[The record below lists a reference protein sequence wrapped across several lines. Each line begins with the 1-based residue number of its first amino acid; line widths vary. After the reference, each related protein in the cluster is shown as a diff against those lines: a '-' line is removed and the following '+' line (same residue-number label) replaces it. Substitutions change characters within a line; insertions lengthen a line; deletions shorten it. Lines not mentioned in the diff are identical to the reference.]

1 MTVLGTGDTVET
13 QMTLSVPS
21 FVWNCVQGIKVVP
34 NKFLVW
40 VSVHFV
46 KETVLHL
53 VVKDP
58 EYLPKLTPFTL

>member
-1 MTVLGTGDTVET
+1 MEFCAGHK
-13 QMTLSVPS
+13 
-21 FVWNCVQGIKVVP
+21 GIP

-46 KETVLHL
+46 KEAVLHL

-58 EYLPKLTPFTL
+58 EYLPKLTPFTLQ

>member
-1 MTVLGTGDTVET
+1 MLGTGDTVEA

-21 FVWNCVQGIKVVP
+21 FLWNFVQDIKVVP

-53 VVKDP
+53 VIKI
-58 EYLPKLTPFTL
+58 TLGRQGPRVSP

>member
-1 MTVLGTGDTVET
+1 MLGTRDIVEA

-21 FVWNCVQGIKVVP
+21 FLWNFVQDIKVVP

-46 KETVLHL
+46 KEAVLHL

-58 EYLPKLTPFTL
+58 EYLPKLTPFTLQ

>member
-1 MTVLGTGDTVET
+1 MLGTRDIVEA

-21 FVWNCVQGIKVVP
+21 FLWNFVQDIKVVP

-58 EYLPKLTPFTL
+58 EYLPKLTPFTLQ